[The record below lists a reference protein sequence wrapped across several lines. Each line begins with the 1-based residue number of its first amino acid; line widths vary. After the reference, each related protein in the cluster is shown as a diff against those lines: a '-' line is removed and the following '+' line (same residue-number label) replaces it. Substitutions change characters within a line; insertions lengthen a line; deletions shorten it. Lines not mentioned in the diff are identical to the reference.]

1 MDACVVELETVVR
14 EVAIEASLENVWE
27 LLTDPDQAALWMGR
41 QATFDL
47 RPGGR
52 YRVEV
57 LPGRI
62 ASGEFIEVDPPH
74 RLVHTWGWEAGNS
87 SSVPPGST
95 TVEYELL
102 PNGEGTLLRLTHR
115 DLPGARAAGRHA
127 HGWEHYL
134 DRLATLAGG
143 DDPGADPWLTR
154 PME

>member
-1 MDACVVELETVVR
+1 
-14 EVAIEASLENVWE
+14 
-27 LLTDPDQAALWMGR
+27 MGR

-102 PNGEGTLLRLTHR
+102 PHGEGTLLRLTHR
-115 DLPGARAAGRHA
+115 DLPGAGAAGRHA

>member
-95 TVEYELL
+95 TVEYELV
-102 PNGEGTLLRLTHR
+102 PEGEGTRLKFTHK
-115 DLPGARAAGRHA
+115 DLPNQEAADSHA
-127 HGWEHYL
+127 TGWDHYL
-134 DRLATLAGG
+134 ERLAVASAGG
-143 DDPGADPWLTR
+143 DPGPDPWLTER
-154 PME
+154 ME